1 MPDRKPQKA
10 PSAKQQAA
18 APCSASQPKGAKM
31 LLFNKPC
38 CATSVRKL
46 TIKLGGSAL
55 ASHQASIPPP
65 QPKQSLRLKLK
76 SPLTRPATH
85 AAEPPP
91 ALPLAQSQKQTLPN
105 AKRFKPAPVERPV
118 TRHFKRQQTTNL
130 KVHLRL
136 RAPAQS
142 AVTQRKSTLTH
153 QQKRHGA
160 DILRSTSQAEQ
171 RSQSQDTDLL
181 TTHTQSLPGGA
192 AAAVHQSDM
201 GDASAAGQAAG
212 LTGAPESGHS
222 HVKPAPMLST
232 MTTST
237 VTAAAAAGA
246 DATAAH
252 GSGNTAAAEAAA
264 AAEADIAHR
273 PAQVALLKKATGV
286 VVPPLWSSHHDRACG
301 TLTDTGTHRWGLCQQ
316 VFCPEW
322 QTTLLMS
329 VCLSQLLTVSPI
341 VLTGMHKYQLTAASK
356 QDVSVDNAA
365 RRGLKRRAS
374 ASSASQPPYKL
385 ISANTAPVTLPVVLY
400 SSPIA
405 AAGQHNAKRRH
416 MAPSSG
422 AFPTPWS
429 LLTSRSSPSPVQRFL
444 TARSLFSEAVPLGSR
459 GSCRGTSRTAGN
471 GQQSGSYTE
480 RVAHWHR
487 EQRELLQCLLQQ
499 QVAKFGH
506 ASTIAETSQVCLRL
520 LLCSHFIN
528 TDCNMCISCTDI
540 NMCINLVL
548 WHACVSILHKHFN
561 SVQHQHVVLQRPAHL
576 SPDGL

>member
-1 MPDRKPQKA
+1 MPDRKPRKA

-65 QPKQSLRLKLK
+65 QPKHSLRLKLK

-192 AAAVHQSDM
+192 AAAVHQSDI
-201 GDASAAGQAAG
+201 GDESAPERVAG
-212 LTGAPESGHS
+212 LAGAPDAGHS
-222 HVKPAPMLST
+222 DVKPAPMLST

-237 VTAAAAAGA
+237 VTAAAAAAAGGAAAAA

-252 GSGNTAAAEAAA
+252 GSGNTTATEAAA

-273 PAQVALLKKATGV
+273 PAQVVLLKKATGV
-286 VVPPLWSSHHDRACG
+286 VVPPLWSSHHRREDG
-301 TLTDTGTHRWGLCQQ
+301 SLKDTGTQRWGLSQQ
-316 VFCPEW
+316 LLCPEW
-322 QTTLLMS
+322 QYTLLIS
-329 VCLSQLLTVSPI
+329 VCLS
-341 VLTGMHKYQLTAASK
+341 
-356 QDVSVDNAA
+356 
-365 RRGLKRRAS
+365 
-374 ASSASQPPYKL
+374 
-385 ISANTAPVTLPVVLY
+385 
-400 SSPIA
+400 
-405 AAGQHNAKRRH
+405 
-416 MAPSSG
+416 
-422 AFPTPWS
+422 FS
-429 LLTSRSSPSPVQRFL
+429 LLN
-444 TARSLFSEAVPLGSR
+444 
-459 GSCRGTSRTAGN
+459 GN
-471 GQQSGSYTE
+471 TN
-480 RVAHWHR
+480 
-487 EQRELLQCLLQQ
+487 C
-499 QVAKFGH
+499 
-506 ASTIAETSQVCLRL
+506 
-520 LLCSHFIN
+520 
-528 TDCNMCISCTDI
+528 
-540 NMCINLVL
+540 
-548 WHACVSILHKHFN
+548 
-561 SVQHQHVVLQRPAHL
+561 
-576 SPDGL
+576 